1 MLKIDKWLSSQLG
14 YSAYNIDNTSLKNFN
29 FLRYKSKNILISIKS
44 NKKFKNLFL
53 KKNQIKLIE
62 KNITFLKTPRK
73 KKVEINYFK
82 NIRLANIFDK
92 KKILDIA
99 GNSFIKSRFYKDKNI
114 KKRLAKKIKRN
125 WVLNFFKKK
134 RGEHLIVSEVN
145 KKVVGFLLILKNQK
159 DYIIDLIAVKKI
171 YQNLGLGTKM
181 IEFLENKILK
191 QNKVKIYVS
200 TQSDNKDSI
209 KLYIKNK
216 FKVKY
221 KKYVYHFNGY

>member
-1 MLKIDKWLSSQLG
+1 MLKIDKWLSNQLG
-14 YSAYNIDNTSLKNFN
+14 YSAYNIDNIGYKNFN
-29 FLRYKSKNILISIKS
+29 FLRYKPKKILISIKS
-44 NKKFKNLFL
+44 NKKIKNLFL
-53 KKNQIKLIE
+53 KKNKIKLIE
-62 KNITFLKTPRK
+62 KNITFLKNSRK

-82 NIRLANIFDK
+82 NTRLANIFDK
-92 KKILDIA
+92 KAILDIA
-99 GNSFIKSRFYKDKNI
+99 ENSFIKSRFFKDKKI
-114 KKRLAKKIKRN
+114 KKTLARKIKRN
-125 WVLNFFKKK
+125 WVLNFFRKK
-134 RGEHLIVSEVN
+134 RGKHLIVSVVN
-145 KKVVGFLLILKNQK
+145 KKIVGFLLILKNQK
-159 DYIIDLIAVKKI
+159 DYIIDLIAVKKN

-216 FKVKY
+216 FKVKC

>member
-14 YSAYNIDNTSLKNFN
+14 YSAYNIDNISLKNFN
-29 FLRYKSKNILISIKS
+29 FLSYKSKNILITIKS
-44 NKKFKNLFL
+44 KKKFKNLFL

-62 KNITFLKTPRK
+62 KNITFLKSSRK
-73 KKVEINYFK
+73 KKIEINYFK
-82 NIRLANIFDK
+82 NIRPANIFDK
-92 KKILDIA
+92 KPILDIA

-125 WVLNFFKKK
+125 WLLNFFRKK
-134 RGEHLIVSEVN
+134 RGEYLIVSEVN